1 MDTTLIEYIPLFVYF
16 DMKSTSLILIR
27 LLFLSGNYVQKN
39 IELYTV
45 KSHIFKIITI
55 ILKII
60 GIRERILATLVNTT
74 VCWRAFIRNEDYG

>member
-1 MDTTLIEYIPLFVYF
+1 MLDFG
-16 DMKSTSLILIR
+16 S
-27 LLFLSGNYVQKN
+27 YVQKN

-60 GIRERILATLVNTT
+60 GIRERILATHANTYNSTIIVNKYFDDLRLK
-74 VCWRAFIRNEDYG
+74 CLI